1 MPPSPTPPKSEPAQ
15 TRHLPCLDGLRALAV
30 SMVIVTHFGYPALGG
45 LGVSI
50 FFVLSGF
57 LITTL
62 LLRELDATGPVS
74 LRAFFARRSLRI
86 FPAYYC
92 FLAFSAAI
100 DFHHGD
106 PRIQPVIV
114 PALFYYLNYYHA
126 IYGHSEASVAHA
138 WSLAVEEQ
146 FYLLWPLAFLTI
158 TRWRRASLPYVLLIV
173 IGAVAIWRTLAF
185 TVFNL
190 GQSWAYDA
198 FDCRFDALAVGCLLA
213 VLRHNPRVAAMV
225 SAWSRHSLLLL
236 AVLPLIV
243 VIEVVDDGRLRYTAG
258 FTVNAFLIAF
268 VMSQLLAR
276 PQGLAGRILESRPL
290 RYIGQISYGMYLYHV
305 WGLTVGHHLVHSQS
319 VLGLL
324 AGYAATVGF
333 ALVSYYVIEKP
344 FLNLKHRFEAF
355 VTGTAL
361 PRSSPTT

>member
-1 MPPSPTPPKSEPAQ
+1 MTATLVSDSPSS
-15 TRHLPCLDGLRALAV
+15 RHLPCLDGLRAVAV

-62 LLRELDATGPVS
+62 LLRELEATGTVS
-74 LRAFFARRSLRI
+74 LQGFYARRSLRI
-86 FPAYYC
+86 FPAYYT

-126 IYGHSEASVAHA
+126 VHGHSEASIAHA

-146 FYLLWPLAFLTI
+146 FYLIWPLAFLWV
-158 TRWRRASLPYVLLIV
+158 TRWQRARLPLALLLT
-173 IGAVAIWRTLAF
+173 IGAVAVWRTVAYTFLS
-185 TVFNL
+185 L

-198 FDCRFDALAVGCLLA
+198 FDCRCDALATGCLLA
-213 VLRHNPRVAAMV
+213 VLLRHPKVARAL
-225 SAWSRHSLLLL
+225 AAAARHRLLLV

-243 VIEVVDDGRLRYTAG
+243 WIEVVDDGRLRYSVG
-258 FTVNAFLIAF
+258 FTVNAILIAF

-276 PQGLAGRILESRPL
+276 PQTLVGRLLESGPL
-290 RYIGQISYGMYLYHV
+290 RSIGKVSYGMYLYHV
-305 WGLTVGHHLVHSQS
+305 WGLTVGLHVAHSHGP
-319 VLGLL
+319 LGLL
-324 AGYAATVGF
+324 VGYVATVGF

-344 FLNLKHRFEAF
+344 FLNFKQRFA
-355 VTGTAL
+355 TPTAAVAGAADPSGAVL
-361 PRSSPTT
+361 R